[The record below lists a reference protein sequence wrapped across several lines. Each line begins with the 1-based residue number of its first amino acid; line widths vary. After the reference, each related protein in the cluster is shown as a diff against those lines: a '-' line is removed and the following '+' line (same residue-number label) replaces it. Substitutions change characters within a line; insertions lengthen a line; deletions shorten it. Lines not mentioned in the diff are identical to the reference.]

1 MALRGAVFI
10 GMLAGLACTHER
22 PLMPE
27 KLQETYVKDFTS
39 SDKACTT
46 ADVNLNHSE
55 AEAFFKR
62 AKNIDYRTLNE
73 NYDYAPCWIEGT
85 TMYKGE
91 SCSWKITATYTG
103 SIKCSHAQ
111 LYFACDTC
119 NDLFKQ

>member
-1 MALRGAVFI
+1 MAGRRALEAVPPGRERHLSAPRRLLQEPRGGRKRSMALRGAVFI

-73 NYDYAPCWIEGT
+73 
-85 TMYKGE
+85 
-91 SCSWKITATYTG
+91 
-103 SIKCSHAQ
+103 
-111 LYFACDTC
+111 
-119 NDLFKQ
+119 